1 MIFPDSISPFA
12 KQGKYDKPSHTV
24 VYRPVKNDWRDCHI
38 LVLYD
43 RCGKTLARDNGMCY
57 LVIWEDRTKHYAE
70 KCYRLALYPDAKELR
85 LNNRNLNLEKIRRK
99 QELFKA
105 ARTYSMNFKEYLE
118 NAVKAIYITNKFM
131 DFLSIHDFDHLLE
144 EANDFALEHR
154 SSQGCSQPHKITSH
168 SPNSTGLYDSP
179 NGSSIS
185 ELERIGE
192 FEVTQSSQEQFPPDS
207 FDIMSP
213 KHATIKPRLSRIYT
227 QKFTKF
233 KNPNAIGKIVVI
245 VDGDGYQGRV
255 LLKSFHWKFCKINT
269 ADDTFYL
276 VSVIW
281 RGNEDEYFQTRI
293 EDIRLILQC
302 VNRNNPGLILQINED
317 VSKL

>member
-1 MIFPDSISPFA
+1 
-12 KQGKYDKPSHTV
+12 
-24 VYRPVKNDWRDCHI
+24 
-38 LVLYD
+38 
-43 RCGKTLARDNGMCY
+43 MCY

-85 LNNRNLNLEKIRRK
+85 LNNQNLNLEKIRRK

-192 FEVTQSSQEQFPPDS
+192 FEVTQVPPSQELPEE
-207 FDIMSP
+207 FDIMSSNQV
-213 KHATIKPRLSRIYT
+213 TIKPRLSRIYT
-227 QKFTKF
+227 QKFSKF
-233 KNPNAIGKIVVI
+233 KNPDSIGKVIVA
-245 VDGDGYQGRV
+245 VDGDGYQGRMIV
-255 LLKSFHWKFCKINT
+255 QMFLQNLKF
-269 ADDTFYL
+269 L
-276 VSVIW
+276 
-281 RGNEDEYFQTRI
+281 
-293 EDIRLILQC
+293 
-302 VNRNNPGLILQINED
+302 
-317 VSKL
+317 